1 MTSTIKTLLGSALVA
16 TVALSVGAS
25 AALAGDPVGDAS
37 VAYLKKKHFVG
48 FDCDSLWYLRNQI
61 FDEAGYC
68 FKTERAIYAF
78 GNEGCASSSYSILNR
93 YERANVSM
101 IKSIEAAKGCNL

>member
-1 MTSTIKTLLGSALVA
+1 MIARTRKLFA
-16 TVALSVGAS
+16 TVLLAAAAAAGGATL
-25 AALAGDPVGDAS
+25 ALAGDPVGDAS
-37 VAYLKKKHFVG
+37 VTYLKKKHFKH

-78 GNEGCASSSYSILNR
+78 GNDGCTSGSYAILNK
-93 YERANVSM
+93 YERAHVSM

>member
-1 MTSTIKTLLGSALVA
+1 MTTNLTKTLAAVLLTAATLAASGSVA
-16 TVALSVGAS
+16 I
-25 AALAGDPVGDAS
+25 AGDPVGDAS
-37 VAYLKKKHFVG
+37 VTYLNKKHFKH
-48 FDCDSLWYLRNQI
+48 FDCDSLWHLRNQI

-78 GNEGCASSSYSILNR
+78 GNDGCTSGSYSILNT

-101 IKSIEAAKGCNL
+101 IKSIEQAKGCSL